1 MDLRN
6 AAIAI
11 VTDDGVTVS
20 SHFGRSRF
28 YEVINLADGKVVK
41 RERRE
46 KAGHHTFAEGEAEHE
61 HDQEHEHRHE
71 HGHGESHERRHQTMV
86 SPILDCRAVIVRGM
100 GQGAVDHLRSANL
113 IPVLTNLHTIDEVIS
128 AIANGSL
135 DHDPRRIHQR
145 EHGHR

>member
-6 AAIAI
+6 AVIAI
-11 VTDDGVTVS
+11 VTDDGTTVS
-20 SHFGRSRF
+20 SHFGRARF
-28 YEVINLADGKVVK
+28 YEVITLTDGKVIK

-46 KAGHHTFAEGEAEHE
+46 KAGHHTFASEEAEGEHE
-61 HDQEHEHRHE
+61 HE

-113 IPVLTNLHTIDEVIS
+113 IPVLTNLDTIDEVIS
-128 AIANGSL
+128 AIATGSL
-135 DHDPRRIHQR
+135 DHDERRIHQHG
-145 EHGHR
+145 HGHR